1 MVGANHAPCAAK
13 AARSGAQLMEKTE
26 GARSLRTRMVA
37 LFAALALCMGLAPAV
52 PASAWAAEDNGTAG
66 ANAQVGQTA
75 GTATLTI
82 VKGVSSW
89 SGPSVVANKMLPFG
103 EGATAADFLATAQKE
118 GLITGYA
125 FDSTYDG
132 QTSYLSSLNGVLAG
146 GYWMSLVDGDES
158 VPIAKDTPIEAGKN
172 YQFYWLDSAP
182 GVAPTAEQWDA
193 LAKSAEPSETVV
205 KTQADVGAATDPDA
219 DLAADAAASTAD
231 DTVTLSVVTGVG
243 YNSEGKYGP
252 IATVNKTYRFDQ
264 GATANDLLAAATS
277 EKSISDYAFGSTYDE
292 GKTYL
297 LSSLDNKSEGGFWMS
312 QINGDINAAIA
323 KDTPLEA
330 GKHYQFYWLEA
341 APGVAPSA
349 DQWAA
354 LAASA
359 AASDGMLKPSPSS
372 APAHATSLEDDAEA
386 TLAALYENLPASFAG
401 AGGSSAANVSSWNVL
416 SLAAAEKANLADKD
430 AALAEAA
437 ASFKNP
443 DGYNLQR
450 SVLVLTAL
458 GVDATVVPTSE
469 GSIDLI
475 GKLANAA
482 ATVDSYPTSVA
493 YTLLAYACGNYEVPA
508 SSCNSPRA
516 LLDKLAAAQ
525 EEGGGF
531 SSDWGI
537 DVTAMMIPALA
548 AYSADGQVQTMTA
561 RAVESMRVAQE
572 ADGGFGNVN
581 STAVVV
587 VALCAAGVDPNGEAW
602 STEAGGT
609 PLRALLAYANEGLSG
624 FTVPQGYSQDLANQQ
639 GFMALAAY
647 QGLKNTG
654 AAYNVYTQAAKGEA
668 ILTPAAQQPA
678 GGPGDAPESA
688 PANAL
693 AQTGD
698 ATPVAAVSAAALLGT
713 LACAVAAGAA
723 RRREIARR

>member
-26 GARSLRTRMVA
+26 GVRSLRKRMVA
-37 LFAALALCMGLAPAV
+37 LFAAVTLCVGLV
-52 PASAWAAEDNGTAG
+52 PVVPTAAWAAESGAAAG
-66 ANAQVGQTA
+66 AAAQVEQTA

-82 VKGVSSW
+82 VKGVGSY
-89 SGPSVVANKMLPFG
+89 SGPSVVVNEMLPFKD
-103 EGATAADFLATAQKE
+103 GATAADFLATAQKE

-125 FDSTYDG
+125 FDSTYDEG
-132 QTSYLSSLNGVLAG
+132 KTYFLSSLNGVSEG
-146 GYWMSLVDGDES
+146 GYWMSLVDGDFN
-158 VPIAKDTPIEAGKN
+158 VAVTRDTPIEAGKN

-182 GVAPTAEQWDA
+182 GVAPTADQWKA
-193 LAKSAEPSETVV
+193 LKESAQPSGTVV
-205 KTQADVGAATDPDA
+205 KAHADASAATDPDA
-219 DLAADAAASTAD
+219 NSAADAAAAGAA
-231 DTVTLSVVTGVG
+231 DTVTLSIVTGVG
-243 YNSEGKYGP
+243 YNSEGAYGP
-252 IATVNKTYRFDQ
+252 IATVNKTYQFDK
-264 GATANDLLAAATS
+264 GATADGLLAAVKA
-277 EKSISDYAFGSTYDE
+277 EGDISDYAFNSTYDE
-292 GKTYL
+292 GKTYF
-297 LSSLDNKSEGGFWMS
+297 LSSLNGKSEGGFWMS
-312 QINGDINAAIA
+312 QIDGDSSAAIA
-323 KDTPLEA
+323 KDTPLET
-330 GKHYQFYWLEA
+330 GKHYQLYWLDS

-359 AASDGMLKPSPSS
+359 AASDGTLKPTPSS
-372 APAHATSLEDDAEA
+372 APAQTVSLDGDAE
-386 TLAALYENLPASFAG
+386 TTFAALYENLPTSFAG

-416 SLAAAEKANLADKD
+416 SLAAAGKADLANKD
-430 AALAEAA
+430 AAISEAV
-437 ASFKNP
+437 ASFESP

-458 GVDATVVPTSE
+458 GVDATAVPTSD
-469 GSIDLI
+469 GSINLI
-475 GKLANAA
+475 DKLANTA

-531 SSDWGI
+531 SSAWGI
-537 DVTAMMIPALA
+537 DVTAMVIPALA
-548 AYSADGQVQTMTA
+548 AYSADGQVQTMMT
-561 RAVESMRVAQE
+561 RAVESMRAAQE

-587 VALCAAGVDPNGEAW
+587 VALCAAGVDPNGDAW

-609 PLRALLAYANEGLSG
+609 PLRALLAYANEDLSG
-624 FTVPQGYSQDLANQQ
+624 FAVPQGYSQDLANQQ

-654 AAYNVYTQAAKGEA
+654 AAYNIYTQAAKGEA
-668 ILTPAAQQPA
+668 VLPPAAQQPA
-678 GGPGDAPESA
+678 GESKTAPV
-688 PANAL
+688 NAL
-693 AQTGD
+693 VQTGD
-698 ATPVAAVSAAALLGT
+698 ATPVAAVSAAALLGA

-723 RRREIARR
+723 RRREIARK